1 MISFLSRFSFAQA
14 KPNPFQN
21 LAKQFT
27 AAGKTLTYYNIQNL
41 NDPRLASLPFSIR
54 ILL

>member
-1 MISFLSRFSFAQA
+1 MISFLSRFSFAHA
-14 KPNPFQN
+14 KPNPFHN